1 MSARSFYITL
11 RNLTSLDL
19 NRKDLG
25 LEHGEWG
32 DGGKDVP
39 PEYIPAGGVSRWG
52 SESDGFMTGTEG
64 FVAYNSSAGQV
75 VFNWDDP
82 YVGSNGFTVQVPAGY
97 GKTIS
102 DYHGNNADVSVVI
115 YKL

>member
-1 MSARSFYITL
+1 LAARSFYITF

-19 NRKDLG
+19 SRKDLG

-39 PEYIPAGGVSRWG
+39 PEHIPAGGVVRWG

-64 FVAYNSSAGQV
+64 FASYNSPAGQLT
-75 VFNWDDP
+75 FNWDNP

-97 GKTIS
+97 GKTVS
-102 DYHGNNADVSVVI
+102 DFSGNNADVSVVI